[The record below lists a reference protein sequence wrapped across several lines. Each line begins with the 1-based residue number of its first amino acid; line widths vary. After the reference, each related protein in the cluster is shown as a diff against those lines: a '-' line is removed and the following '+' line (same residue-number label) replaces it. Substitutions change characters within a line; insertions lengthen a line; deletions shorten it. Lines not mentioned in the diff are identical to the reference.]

1 MFKDA
6 VLAEYV
12 RDGVV
17 ESEHR
22 GFLAALNADGS
33 IFKALGDVET
43 KIFPRSTVKCA
54 QASAMVRS
62 GLDLEPRL
70 LALAQSSHSGGDM
83 HMDGAREIL
92 ASVGLS
98 ESALQC
104 ALDRPLGDAER
115 RAWGEKAPT
124 QIAMNCSGKH
134 AAMLATCVKN
144 GWPIESYLDASHP
157 LQLAIKAELE
167 ELAGEKI
174 SLTSTDGCGA
184 PLYLLSL
191 IGLARAVREITIST
205 DPVHQRVMSAARAF
219 PEMVGGVGRHN
230 TEMMQ
235 QVPGLFMKDGA
246 EAVNVCSLS
255 DGRTFVFKVSDGSLR
270 AFRTIVHACL
280 NDFGIDTAL
289 TPEKV
294 MGGPRVIGTIRA
306 TIATRVNK

>member
-1 MFKDA
+1 MFVDA

-33 IFKALGDVET
+33 IFKSLGDVET

-62 GLDLEPRL
+62 GLNLEPRL
-70 LALAQSSHSGGDM
+70 LALAQSSHSGAQM

-92 ASVGLS
+92 ASVGLA

-115 RAWGEKAPT
+115 RTWGEKPPT

-144 GWPIESYLDASHP
+144 GWPIETYLEASHP

-167 ELAGEKI
+167 ELAGEVI
-174 SLTSTDGCGA
+174 TLTSTDGCGA
-184 PLYLLSL
+184 PLFLLSL
-191 IGLARAVREITIST
+191 IGLARAVHEITIST
-205 DPVHQRVMSAARAF
+205 DLVHQSIMSAARAF

-246 EAVNVCSLS
+246 EAVNVCSLA

-280 NDFGIDTAL
+280 KDFGIDTAL

-306 TIATRVNK
+306 TI

>member
-1 MFKDA
+1 MFNDA
-6 VLAEYV
+6 VLAEYI

-22 GFLAALNADGS
+22 GFLAALNSDGS
-33 IFKALGDVET
+33 IFKSLGDVET
-43 KIFPRSTVKCA
+43 KIFPRSTIKCA

-70 LALAQSSHSGGDM
+70 LALAQSSHSGGQM

-92 ASVGLS
+92 ASVGLN

-115 RAWGEKAPT
+115 RAWGEKPPT

-144 GWPIESYLDASHP
+144 GWPIENYLEASHP
-157 LQLAIKAELE
+157 LQLAIRSELE

-184 PLYLLSL
+184 PLFLLSL

-219 PEMVGGVGRHN
+219 PEMVGGIGRHN

-246 EAVNVCSLS
+246 EAVNVCSLI

-280 NDFGIDTAL
+280 KEFGIDTAL

-306 TIATRVNK
+306 TI

>member
-1 MFKDA
+1 MFNDA

-33 IFKALGDVET
+33 IFKSLGDVET

-70 LALAQSSHSGGDM
+70 LALAQSSHSGGQM
-83 HMDGAREIL
+83 HLDGAREIL
-92 ASVGLS
+92 ASVGLA

-115 RAWGEKAPT
+115 RTWGEKPPT

-144 GWPIESYLDASHP
+144 GWPIESYLEASHP

-167 ELAGEKI
+167 ELAGETI

-184 PLYLLSL
+184 PLFLLSL
-191 IGLARAVREITIST
+191 IGLARAVRAITIST
-205 DPVHQRVMSAARAF
+205 DPVHQSVMSAARAF
-219 PEMVGGVGRHN
+219 PEMVGGIGRHN

-246 EAVNVCSLS
+246 EAVNVCSLA
-255 DGRTFVFKVSDGSLR
+255 DGRTFAFKVSDGSLR

-280 NDFGIDTAL
+280 KDFGIDTPL
-289 TPEKV
+289 TLEKV

-306 TIATRVNK
+306 TI

>member
-1 MFKDA
+1 MFNDA

-22 GFLAALNADGS
+22 GFLVALNADGS
-33 IFKALGDVET
+33 IFKSLGDVET

-54 QASAMVRS
+54 QASAMVRN

-70 LALAQSSHSGGDM
+70 LALAQSSHSGADI

-115 RAWGEKAPT
+115 RAWGEKPPT

-144 GWPIESYLDASHP
+144 GWPIESYLEQSHP

-167 ELAGEKI
+167 ELAGETI

-184 PLYLLSL
+184 PLFLLSL
-191 IGLARAVREITIST
+191 IGLARAVRAITISN
-205 DPVHQRVMSAARAF
+205 DPVHQSVMSAARAF
-219 PEMVGGVGRHN
+219 PEMVGGIGRHN

-246 EAVNVCSLS
+246 EAVNVCSLA

-280 NDFGIDTAL
+280 KDFGIDTPL
-289 TPEKV
+289 TLEKV

-306 TIATRVNK
+306 TI

>member
-1 MFKDA
+1 MFNDA

-33 IFKALGDVET
+33 IFKSLGDVET

-70 LALAQSSHSGGDM
+70 LALAQSSHSGAQM
-83 HMDGAREIL
+83 HLDGAREIL
-92 ASVGLS
+92 ASVGLA

-115 RAWGEKAPT
+115 RAWGENPPT

-144 GWPIESYLDASHP
+144 GWPIETYLEASHP
-157 LQLAIKAELE
+157 LQLAIKEELE
-167 ELAGEKI
+167 NLAGEKI
-174 SLTSTDGCGA
+174 TLTSTDGCGA
-184 PLYLLSL
+184 PLFLLSL

-205 DPVHQRVMSAARAF
+205 DPVHQSVMSAARAF

-246 EAVNVCSLS
+246 EAVNVCSLA

-280 NDFGIDTAL
+280 KDFGIDTAL

-306 TIATRVNK
+306 TI

>member
-22 GFLAALNADGS
+22 GFLAVLNADGS
-33 IFKALGDVET
+33 IFKSLGDIDT

-62 GLDLEPRL
+62 GLVLEPRL
-70 LALAQSSHSGGDM
+70 LALAQSSHSGAAM

-92 ASVGLS
+92 ASVGLD
-98 ESALQC
+98 EGALQC
-104 ALDRPLGDAER
+104 ATDRPLGDAER
-115 RAWGEKAPT
+115 RAWGDKEPV

-144 GWPIESYLDASHP
+144 GWPIESYLDANHP
-157 LQLAIKAELE
+157 LQLAIKKELE
-167 ELAGEKI
+167 DLAGETI
-174 SLTSTDGCGA
+174 TLTSTDGCGA
-184 PLYLLSL
+184 PLFLISV
-191 IGLARAVREITIST
+191 IGLTRAIQAITLST
-205 DPVHQRVMSAARAF
+205 DPVHQSVMNAARTF

-246 EAVNVCSLS
+246 EAVNVCSLA
-255 DGRTFVFKVSDGSLR
+255 DGRAFVFKVSDGSLR

-280 NDFGIDTAL
+280 KDFGIDTPL

-306 TIATRVNK
+306 TI

>member
-1 MFKDA
+1 MFNDA

-33 IFKALGDVET
+33 IFKSLGDVET

-70 LALAQSSHSGGDM
+70 LALAQSSHSGGQM
-83 HMDGAREIL
+83 HLDGAREIL

-115 RAWGEKAPT
+115 RAWGERPPT

-144 GWPIESYLDASHP
+144 GWPIETYLEQSHP

-167 ELAGEKI
+167 DLAGETI

-184 PLYLLSL
+184 PLFLLSL
-191 IGLARAVREITIST
+191 IGLARAVRAITIST
-205 DPVHQRVMSAARAF
+205 DPVHQSVMSAARAF

-246 EAVNVCSLS
+246 EAVNVCSLA

-280 NDFGIDTAL
+280 KDFGIDTPL
-289 TPEKV
+289 TLEKV

-306 TIATRVNK
+306 TI

>member
-1 MFKDA
+1 MFNDA

-22 GFLAALNADGS
+22 GFLVALNADAS
-33 IFKALGDVET
+33 IFKSLGDVET

-62 GLDLEPRL
+62 GLNLEPRL
-70 LALAQSSHSGGDM
+70 LALAQSSHSGGEI

-92 ASVGLS
+92 ASVGLT

-115 RAWGEKAPT
+115 RAWGEKPPT

-144 GWPIESYLDASHP
+144 SWPIESYLEQNHP

-167 ELAGEKI
+167 ELAGEAI

-184 PLYLLSL
+184 PLFLLSL
-191 IGLARAVREITIST
+191 IGLARAVRAITISS
-205 DPVHQRVMSAARAF
+205 DPVHQSVINAARAF
-219 PEMVGGVGRHN
+219 PEMVGGIARHN

-235 QVPGLFMKDGA
+235 QVPGLYMKDGA
-246 EAVNVCSLS
+246 EAVNVCSLA

-280 NDFGIDTAL
+280 KDFGIDTAL
-289 TPEKV
+289 IPEKV

-306 TIATRVNK
+306 TI